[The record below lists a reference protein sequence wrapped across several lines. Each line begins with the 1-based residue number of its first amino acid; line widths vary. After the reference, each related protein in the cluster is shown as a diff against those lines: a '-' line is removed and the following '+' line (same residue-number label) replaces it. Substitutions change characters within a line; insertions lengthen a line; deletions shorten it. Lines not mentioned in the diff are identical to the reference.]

1 MTSYESRK
9 TVHHIICLT
18 PVIRCT
24 DGDGGAGGG
33 GGGGGG
39 GGSVGQRGRMRIPD
53 SIYRTPAGGGG
64 FLPQSLSVATFYYD
78 NYTARWCGGVYHY
91 VFI

>member
-24 DGDGGAGGG
+24 DGDGGGGG
-33 GGGGGG
+33 GGG
-39 GGSVGQRGRMRIPD
+39 QRGRMCIPD
-53 SIYRTPAGGGG
+53 SIYRTPAVGGGG
-64 FLPQSLSVATFYYD
+64 
-78 NYTARWCGGVYHY
+78 GGLRPLQRTPTIKRSTRQV
-91 VFI
+91 VFPVNLNPRI